1 LNKFYSKHYLI
12 YNLWGRAM
20 PLGFKHDAI
29 SLSGLT
35 GTKLQCDVIAEYYN
49 FWWNIT
55 SGGPSRYHRYP
66 TAFVELDAATGEV
79 HIEDTNETV
88 LGSAGHALQ
97 LKSSGKKTANLKV
110 VLVEKDKAC
119 YSHLR
124 KVIKRRWPTI
134 DLDDAEGP
142 IGKNT
147 SNVYLFN
154 LEFDD
159 ALEKIDS
166 INLGNSMFFF
176 DPLRSVTY
184 KSIEKVANRRLQSY
198 YPTGTEFIIF
208 IFTSDWFL
216 GRDNF
221 EALPETV
228 DKKEWSEKE
237 KETVFEADSL
247 FGIFEWRSHILT
259 DEPIDKRQDIFI
271 QLYKDRLHKWFRYV
285 LPLPFNPKE
294 DQLFHLILCS
304 NYEDG
309 VKRTKDFYSE
319 KTGNPR
325 YQPDNRTAYRKFR
338 RLHPELLKGLRG
350 NQRPPEWKLLWN
362 TITKHEEGVC
372 DQFCVDYDR
381 INIGR
386 NPNERQVYL
395 EWLENEGY
403 LIEWNVENAWDQS
416 IKQYKINWNGLKIK
430 LGIDPPLPLR
440 PLSSEMIKNGR
451 T

>member
-1 LNKFYSKHYLI
+1 
-12 YNLWGRAM
+12 M
-20 PLGFKHDAI
+20 PLSFIHDAI

-35 GTKLQCDVIAEYYN
+35 GTKLKCDVIGEYYN

-97 LKSSGKKTANLKV
+97 LKSSGKKTTNLKV

-142 IGKNT
+142 IKKNK

-184 KSIEKVANRRLQSY
+184 ESIEKVASKRLQNY
-198 YPTGTEFIIF
+198 YQTGTEFIIF

-216 GRDNF
+216 GRNDF
-221 EALPETV
+221 EALPETIENR
-228 DKKEWSEKE
+228 EWSEKE
-237 KETVFEADSL
+237 METVLEADSL
-247 FGIFEWRSHILT
+247 FGIKEWRPYVLT
-259 DEPIDKRQDIFI
+259 DDPIEKRQDILI
-271 QLYKDRLHKWFRYV
+271 EQYKVRLHKWFRYV

-294 DQLFHLILCS
+294 NQLFHLILCS

-325 YQPDNRTAYRKFR
+325 YQPDNRAAYRRFR

-350 NQRPPEWKLLWN
+350 NQRPLEWRLLWS
-362 TITKHEEGVC
+362 TLIKHEEGVC
-372 DQFCVDYDR
+372 DQFCADYDR
-381 INIGR
+381 VNIGR
-386 NPNERQVYL
+386 TPNKRQVYL
-395 EWLENEGY
+395 QWLEKKGY
-403 LIEWNVENAWDQS
+403 LVEWNVENAWDQS
-416 IKQYKINWNGLKIK
+416 IKQYKINWNVLKNK
-430 LGIDPPLPLR
+430 LRIDPPLPLR
-440 PLSSEMIKNGR
+440 PLSPEMIKNGR
-451 T
+451 I